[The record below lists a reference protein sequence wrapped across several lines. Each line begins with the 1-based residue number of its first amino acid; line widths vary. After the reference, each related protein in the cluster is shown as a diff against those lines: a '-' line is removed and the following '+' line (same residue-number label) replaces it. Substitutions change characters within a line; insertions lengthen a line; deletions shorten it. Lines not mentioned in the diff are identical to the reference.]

1 MFKKLIVVAVV
12 GGLSVAALGK
22 TRLGSYVRTEIRG
35 LREAAEDQIPPE
47 KEIAR
52 LRDEVSRID
61 QDQRKVVK
69 QKVALEQE
77 RDELLDRKT
86 AIEKNLPGMR
96 DRMNARADVLRSAE
110 DRAKAGE
117 KNVTVAFRDER
128 AVPVVEAKNRLE
140 ALVNEVVTA
149 EKELGRI
156 DTKVASLSRI
166 VGKLDAQQVAM
177 KKAKTT
183 LDADIDELQ
192 AQLLDLQTAQMESK
206 YATDDGTRSA
216 HVKESIA
223 KMRKKLD
230 LQKRELAALQGI
242 SPDSAGKSVDEILA
256 PATKT
261 GTAVSTPAT
270 MPKASD
276 E

>member
-1 MFKKLIVVAVV
+1 MIKKLIVVAVV
-12 GGLSVAALGK
+12 GGLAVAAINK
-22 TRLGSYVRTEIRG
+22 TRLGSYVRAEIRG

-52 LRDEVSRID
+52 LRDEVGKID
-61 QDQRKVVK
+61 QDLRKVVK

-77 RDELLDRKT
+77 RDELLDRKI

-96 DRMNARADVLRSAE
+96 ERMNARADVVRSADNRVKE
-110 DRAKAGE
+110 GE
-117 KNVTVAFRDER
+117 KNVLVVFRDER
-128 AVPVVEAKNRLE
+128 AVPVLEAKNRLQSQ
-140 ALVNEVVTA
+140 VDEVVTA

-156 DTKVASLSRI
+156 DTKVASLNRI
-166 VGKLDAQQVAM
+166 IGKLD
-177 KKAKTT
+177 KRAKTD

-192 AQLLDLQTAQMESK
+192 GLLLDLQTAQMESK
-206 YATDDGTRSA
+206 YSTDDGTRA
-216 HVKESIA
+216 ARIKEAAS
-223 KMRKKLD
+223 KLRKKFD

-242 SPDSAGKSVDEILA
+242 SPETAGKSVDDILA
-256 PATKT
+256 PANKS

-270 MPKASD
+270 MPKATD